1 MPAQRKVPT
10 GLRLALDYGPL
21 LLFFAASKL
30 STIFVATG
38 VFMAAV
44 VVAIAVSRWRTGVV
58 SPMLWFTG
66 IVVLVAGGA
75 TLYLGNP
82 VYLQMK
88 PTIIYVMM
96 ASILLFGLATKR
108 PLLKLVLHDA
118 FPAVD
123 AEGWRKLTR
132 NWALLFIALAV
143 ANEVARRMLTM
154 DQWVD
159 FKVWGV
165 TAATFLFAIAQAPIL
180 IRHAEKPEPPTP
192 GV

>member
-1 MPAQRKVPT
+1 M
-10 GLRLALDYGPL
+10 
-21 LLFFAASKL
+21 
-30 STIFVATG
+30 
-38 VFMAAV
+38 
-44 VVAIAVSRWRTGVV
+44 
-58 SPMLWFTG
+58 
-66 IVVLVAGGA
+66 LVAGGA

>member
-1 MPAQRKVPT
+1 MPVQSKVPT

-21 LLFFAASKL
+21 LLFFGASKL
-30 STIFVATG
+30 FDIFVATA
-38 VFMAAV
+38 VFMVAV
-44 VVAIAVSRWRTGVV
+44 VVAIAISRWRTGQI

-82 VYLQMK
+82 KYLQMK
-88 PTIIYVMM
+88 PTIIYVLM
-96 ASILLFGLATKR
+96 AGILLFGLATKR

-143 ANEVARRMLTM
+143 SNEVARRMLTM

-180 IRHAEKPEPPTP
+180 IRHAEKPEPPQ
-192 GV
+192 GG